1 MEVVFEYTLCVQ
13 PRIKDTCIPMA
24 KTKKVDQ
31 GLLNSLITVS
41 HVKLA
46 YANIPVIQMENCS
59 FIKFGNKI
67 FAIPHWLLMA
77 IMRSMTES
85 NRCALDLICLA
96 FHRWECI

>member
-1 MEVVFEYTLCVQ
+1 MHH
-13 PRIKDTCIPMA
+13 RIKVACIHLA
-24 KTKKVDQ
+24 HAIKVDW
-31 GLLNSLITVS
+31 GLPNSFITVS
-41 HVKLA
+41 RVDLA
-46 YANIPVIQMENCS
+46 YANIPEIQMENCS

-85 NRCALDLICLA
+85 NRRALDLICLA